1 AAWLRNG
8 RPPFLDNNAGSR
20 RGPRPTTQDA
30 PAGGW
35 RPSDPIL
42 TPTLR
47 RVFER
52 RPFQSQGGVMSEVLT
67 APITAVARLQP
78 AEHTMNLAGGME
90 LFYRAWLPTA
100 PARKAVLLFH
110 RGHEHS
116 GRWQETVE
124 ALALDDVAFFAWDA
138 RGHGRS
144 PGERGAAE
152 NLAT

>member
-1 AAWLRNG
+1 CGLPTARGPGPSEDHFSPPSDFAERETSDASSRYIRCALRPIHLLPAAWLRNG

-20 RGPRPTTQDA
+20 RRPRPSTQDA
-30 PAGGW
+30 PAAGW

-78 AEHTMNLAGGME
+78 AEHTMKLAGGME

-100 PARKAVLLFH
+100 PARKAVLF
-110 RGHEHS
+110 
-116 GRWQETVE
+116 
-124 ALALDDVAFFAWDA
+124 
-138 RGHGRS
+138 
-144 PGERGAAE
+144 
-152 NLAT
+152 